1 MSESDSF
8 VARLW
13 RERDRPG
20 WRLFAA
26 SMGTLAV
33 AMVLALF
40 SAAVAQEGRIKLATG
55 AAFGALALAGWVA
68 VSFVPALAKRTSLR
82 WLAYQIDYKL
92 TREGIVYFG
101 LILILVLAAVNT
113 GNNLLFL
120 VLGCLLAGILI
131 SGVLSR
137 AVLTGI
143 ELKLEMPE
151 RLFAEQ
157 PVLATVEVRN
167 EKEIWPSLS
176 LRIEG
181 DPKDKSTAQILV
193 QPVYFPYIPRR
204 SSARQ
209 KVQLVFPRR
218 GVYRQDAFS
227 IRTKFPFGLFEK
239 GRRVDSPLEVIV
251 YPHIEPAEQT
261 YEILPLISGEMASY
275 FRGRGHDLHSIR
287 QYQPQDSARFVDW
300 KISAKTGSLKVRE
313 YSREDERRLML
324 VLDPM
329 IGPPRANLGKLSE
342 AEHLERFERGV
353 SLAASIAWHFQ
364 EINAVMQFRTD
375 RMSTP
380 MAPAGEIIYE
390 ILRELAFIQPDTGE
404 TGGSFLDDLAAETEV
419 FKIVLTR
426 RAQSSIPSALWSSSY
441 FIFFDSI

>member
-1 MSESDSF
+1 MSDSL
-8 VARLW
+8 VARIW

-20 WRLFAA
+20 WRLFGV
-26 SMGTLAV
+26 SMATLAV

-40 SAAVAQEGRIKLATG
+40 SAAVAQEGRIKMATA
-55 AAFGALALAGWVA
+55 AAFAALALAGWVA
-68 VSFVPALAKRTSLR
+68 VSFVPALARRTSLR
-82 WLAYQIDYKL
+82 WLVYQIDYKL
-92 TREGIVYFG
+92 TREGIVY
-101 LILILVLAAVNT
+101 LAVILVLVLAAVNT

-143 ELKLEMPE
+143 ELRLELPE

-157 PVLATVEVRN
+157 PVLATIEIRN

-176 LRIEG
+176 LRVEG
-181 DPKDKSTAQILV
+181 EGKDKRAAEILV
-193 QPVYFPYIPRR
+193 QPVYFPYIARR

-239 GRRVDSPLEVIV
+239 GRRVDSPVEVVV

-261 YEILPLISGEMASY
+261 YEILPLISGEMASFY
-275 FRGRGHDLHSIR
+275 RGRGHDLHSIR

-324 VLDPM
+324 VLDPL
-329 IGPPRANLGKLSE
+329 IGSPRANLGKLGE
-342 AEHLERFERGV
+342 AEHSEHFERAV

-375 RMSTP
+375 RMATP

-390 ILRELAFIQPDTGE
+390 ILRELAFIQPDTSE
-404 TGGSFLDDLAAETEV
+404 SGGGFLDELAAETEV

-426 RAQSSIPSALWSSSY
+426 REQRSIPSQLWSSSY

>member
-1 MSESDSF
+1 MSDPDSF
-8 VARLW
+8 VARVW

-20 WRLFAA
+20 WRLFGV
-26 SMGTLAV
+26 SMATLAV

-55 AAFGALALAGWVA
+55 AAFAALALAGWVA

-82 WLAYQIDYKL
+82 WLVYQIDYKL
-92 TREGIVYFG
+92 TREGIVYLG

-143 ELKLEMPE
+143 ELRLELPE

-157 PVLATVEVRN
+157 PVLATIEVRN

-176 LRIEG
+176 LRVEG
-181 DPKDKSTAQILV
+181 VATEKQAAQILA

-239 GRRVDSPLEVIV
+239 GRRVDSPIEVIV

-261 YEILPLISGEMASY
+261 YEILPLISGEIASY

-300 KISAKTGSLKVRE
+300 KLSAKTGSLKVRE

-324 VLDPM
+324 VLDPLV
-329 IGPPRANLGKLSE
+329 GPPRANLGKLGE
-342 AEHLERFERGV
+342 AEHSERFERGV

-375 RMSTP
+375 RMTTP
-380 MAPAGEIIYE
+380 MAPASEIIYD
-390 ILRELAFIQPDTGE
+390 ILRELAFIQPNTSESGGE
-404 TGGSFLDDLAAETEV
+404 FLDELAAETEV

-426 RAQSSIPSALWSSSY
+426 RAQCSIPSALWSSSY

>member
-1 MSESDSF
+1 MSDSF
-8 VARLW
+8 VARIW

-20 WRLFAA
+20 WRLFGV
-26 SMGTLAV
+26 SMATLAV

-55 AAFGALALAGWVA
+55 TAFAALALAGWVA
-68 VSFVPALAKRTSLR
+68 VSFVPALARRTSLR
-82 WLAYQIDYKL
+82 WLVYQIDYKL
-92 TREGIVYFG
+92 TREGIVY
-101 LILILVLAAVNT
+101 LAVILVLVLAAVNT

-143 ELKLEMPE
+143 ELRLELPE

-157 PVLATVEVRN
+157 PVLATIEIRN

-176 LRIEG
+176 LRVEG
-181 DPKDKSTAQILV
+181 EGKDKRAAEILV
-193 QPVYFPYIPRR
+193 QPVYFPYIARR

-239 GRRVDSPLEVIV
+239 GRRVDSPVEVVV

-261 YEILPLISGEMASY
+261 YEILPLISGEMASFY
-275 FRGRGHDLHSIR
+275 RGRGHDLHSIR

-324 VLDPM
+324 VLDPLV
-329 IGPPRANLGKLSE
+329 GPPRANLGKLGE
-342 AEHLERFERGV
+342 AEHSEHFERAV

-375 RMSTP
+375 RMVTP

-390 ILRELAFIQPDTGE
+390 ILRELAFIQPDASE
-404 TGGSFLDDLAAETEV
+404 SGGNFLDELSAETEV

-426 RAQSSIPSALWSSSY
+426 REQRSIPSQLWSSSY

>member
-1 MSESDSF
+1 MSDSF
-8 VARLW
+8 VARIW

-20 WRLFAA
+20 WRLFGV
-26 SMGTLAV
+26 SMATLAV

-40 SAAVAQEGRIKLATG
+40 SAAVAQEGRIKMATA
-55 AAFGALALAGWVA
+55 AAFAALALAGWVA
-68 VSFVPALAKRTSLR
+68 VSFVPALARRTSLR
-82 WLAYQIDYKL
+82 WLVYQIDYKL
-92 TREGIVYFG
+92 TREGIVY
-101 LILILVLAAVNT
+101 LAVILVLVLAAVNT

-143 ELKLEMPE
+143 ELRLELPE

-157 PVLATVEVRN
+157 PVLATIEIRN

-176 LRIEG
+176 LRVEG
-181 DPKDKSTAQILV
+181 EGKDKRAAEILV
-193 QPVYFPYIPRR
+193 QPVYFPYIARR

-239 GRRVDSPLEVIV
+239 GRRVDSPVEVVV
-251 YPHIEPAEQT
+251 YPHVEPAEQT
-261 YEILPLISGEMASY
+261 YEILPLISGEMASFY
-275 FRGRGHDLHSIR
+275 RGRGHDLHSIR

-324 VLDPM
+324 VLDPLV
-329 IGPPRANLGKLSE
+329 GPPRANLGKLGE
-342 AEHLERFERGV
+342 AEHSEHFERAV

-375 RMSTP
+375 RMATP

-390 ILRELAFIQPDTGE
+390 ILRELAFIQPDTSE
-404 TGGSFLDDLAAETEV
+404 SGGGFLDELAAETEV

-426 RAQSSIPSALWSSSY
+426 REQRSIPSQLWSSSY